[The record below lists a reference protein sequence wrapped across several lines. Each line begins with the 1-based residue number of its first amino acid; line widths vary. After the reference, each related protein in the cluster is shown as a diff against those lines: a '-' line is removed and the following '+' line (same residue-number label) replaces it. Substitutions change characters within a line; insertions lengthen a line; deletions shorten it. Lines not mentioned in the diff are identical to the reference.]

1 MASGSEILPTFSR
14 REREILTQL
23 PDGATYDAIA
33 RRLGLSRHTV
43 DTYIRRLREK
53 TGAAN
58 RTQLVVLA
66 LRLDQAAAAPT
77 ESPGPR

>member
-1 MASGSEILPTFSR
+1 MTASPQTTAAIPTLSR
-14 REREILTQL
+14 REREILTLL
-23 PDGATYDAIA
+23 PGGATYDAIA

-43 DTYIRRLREK
+43 DAYLRSLRAK

-66 LRLDQAAAAPT
+66 LSGEHCATLPPQ
-77 ESPGPR
+77 